1 MVGMNVHGKD
11 WTDVFDHLKKFETHI
26 FGDYGNWDLRTSYEV
41 FLGPMFIIEGLITK
55 FKKTEWFPYLGIMWK
70 LVDALS
76 LPTYLVNGD
85 VIEVYGTIP
94 SGMSGTARW
103 NSLANLLV
111 IVMAFREIVGED
123 FFDFCVAIFY
133 GDDHV
138 VSTNHPDFKFK
149 DLRHWVNAHG
159 MVYTTADKDKDELYP
174 PSDIFSVSFVKRK
187 FKIDPVLDRVLAP
200 IDPETPLNMLSS
212 MLRSESIHSAREQS
226 YMLLTDAHRE
236 IFLIPELWNSLDSQL
251 RNIMQTDFPEKP
263 PLPESL
269 DYHEL
274 IREATL

>member
-1 MVGMNVHGKD
+1 MVGMNVHGYD
-11 WTDVFDHLKKFETHI
+11 WTAVYDHLKGFIAYI
-26 FGDYGNWDLRTSYEV
+26 FGDYGNWDLRTSYEI
-41 FLGPMFIIEGLITK
+41 FLGPMFIIEALILK
-55 FKKTEWFPYLGIMWK
+55 FNMTNWIPYLGIMWK

-76 LPTYLVNGD
+76 LPAYIVNGD
-85 VIEVYGTIP
+85 VIELYGTLP

-111 IVMAFREIVGED
+111 IIMAFHAITRCF
-123 FFDFCVAIFY
+123 FFDWCVAIFY

-138 VSTNHPDFKFK
+138 VATNHPDFRFK
-149 DLRHWVNAHG
+149 DLRGWVNSHG

-174 PSDIFSVSFVKRK
+174 PSNIEAVSFVKRS
-187 FKIDPVLDRVLAP
+187 FKVDHTLDRVLAP

-212 MLRSESIHSAREQS
+212 MVKSESLHSPREQS
-226 YMLLTDAHRE
+226 YLLLTDAHRE
-236 IFLIPELWNSLDSQL
+236 MYLIPELWKKLDPQL
-251 RNIMQTDFPEKP
+251 RNIVATDFPEKP
-263 PLPESL
+263 PLPEAM